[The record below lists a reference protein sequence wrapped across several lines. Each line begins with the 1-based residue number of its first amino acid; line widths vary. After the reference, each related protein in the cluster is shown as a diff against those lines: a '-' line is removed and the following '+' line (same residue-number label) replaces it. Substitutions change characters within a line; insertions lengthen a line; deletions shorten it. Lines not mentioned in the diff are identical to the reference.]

1 MLQTVVPIY
10 EKHHTLKVEEN
21 AIEEAIRLSRRYLKE
36 RRLPDAA
43 IDLIDRTLSSI
54 RMMNDTSSADIIRF
68 QTKLSEVLA
77 EDEAMQMEDLRYL
90 HSELMGTLSP
100 VLLGQLNDEVDVET
114 IEAGPLLAVLAPS
127 GHAFWVQMN
136 DRSRG
141 HVVQTCC
148 QGTPEQGSVVMQDG
162 CPADML

>member
-1 MLQTVVPIY
+1 MLLEPAP
-10 EKHHTLKVEEN
+10 ESG
-21 AIEEAIRLSRRYLKE
+21 SRRRDANYLGVCNCRVDCAMLCE
-36 RRLPDAA
+36 CLRD
-43 IDLIDRTLSSI
+43 SSPFGPLQRGPMPGI
-54 RMMNDTSSADIIRF
+54 GPRGRPGARGGFGSIKR
-68 QTKLSEVLA
+68 
-77 EDEAMQMEDLRYL
+77 
-90 HSELMGTLSP
+90 P
-100 VLLGQLNDEVDVET
+100 VRIQ